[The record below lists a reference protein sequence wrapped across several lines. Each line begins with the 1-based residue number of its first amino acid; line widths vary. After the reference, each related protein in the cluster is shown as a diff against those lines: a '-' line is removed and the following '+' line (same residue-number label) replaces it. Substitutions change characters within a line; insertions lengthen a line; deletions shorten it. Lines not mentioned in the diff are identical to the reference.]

1 VTIDLFGHLTENAG
15 YYFKKV
21 TSMFSRNLSSAIVI
35 GLFPLAF
42 VACSEKA
49 PIDPRTQTPLVKTV
63 AVQPA
68 SDSSRSFTGTVA
80 ARVQS
85 DLGFRVAGKVLER
98 YVDSGQLVKRG
109 QPLMR
114 IDPIDLQLTA
124 NAQREGVLA
133 AKARADQTAED
144 EIRHR
149 GLVEEGAISAS
160 TYDKIKAAA
169 DSANAQL
176 KAAEAQAN
184 VAKNASSYA
193 VLLAGADGVVVET
206 LVEPGQVV
214 NAGQTV
220 VRIAHSGKRE
230 AIVNLPETFRPV
242 LGSIAQAK
250 LFGKETLPGPAKL
263 RQLSESADRVSRT
276 FEARYVLDEA
286 LANAPLGATITLQ
299 IKESGHSTQTSLA
312 VPIGAIFDAGK
323 GSGVWVLEGSPTH
336 VTWCPVKVLSIS
348 DDAARVEGNLN
359 INDQIIA
366 LGAHLLHEGQKV
378 RVATNDNGSSSLNA
392 TASGHNDL
400 NHGEAK

>member
-1 VTIDLFGHLTENAG
+1 
-15 YYFKKV
+15 
-21 TSMFSRNLSSAIVI
+21 MFRRKFISAIVMSV
-35 GLFPLAF
+35 FPLVF

-63 AVQPA
+63 AVKPV
-68 SDSSRSFTGTVA
+68 SESLRSFTGTVA

-85 DLGFRVAGKVLER
+85 DMGFRVSGKVLER
-98 YVDSGQLVKRG
+98 FVDAGQIVKRG
-109 QPLMR
+109 QPLIR

-124 NAQREGVLA
+124 SAQREAVLV

-160 TYDKIKAAA
+160 TYDQIKAAA
-169 DSANAQL
+169 NSANAQL
-176 KAAEAQAN
+176 KAAQAQAD

-193 VLLAGADGVVVET
+193 VLLAGADGVVIDT

-230 AIVNLPETFRPV
+230 AVVNLPETLRPA
-242 LGSIAQAK
+242 LGSVARAK
-250 LFGKETLPGPAKL
+250 LYGKDNVTAQAKL
-263 RQLSESADRVSRT
+263 RQLSESADGMSRT
-276 FEARYVLDEA
+276 FEARYVLDET
-286 LANAPLGATITLQ
+286 LANAPLGATIT
-299 IKESGHSTQTSLA
+299 IEINESGSSTQTGLI

-323 GSGVWVLEGSPTH
+323 GSGVWVIKGSPAH
-336 VTWCPVKVLSIS
+336 VTWRPVKILAIS

-359 INDQIIA
+359 INDQVIG
-366 LGAHLLHEGQKV
+366 LGAHLLHEGEKV
-378 RVATNDNGSSSLNA
+378 RVADNAAGSFSLNSA
-392 TASGHNDL
+392 DL
-400 NHGEAK
+400 NTAVSDAIDSNPKSLNDGEEK

>member
-1 VTIDLFGHLTENAG
+1 
-15 YYFKKV
+15 
-21 TSMFSRNLSSAIVI
+21 MFRSKLSSAIVI
-35 GLFPLAF
+35 SLFPLAF

-49 PIDPRTQTPLVKTV
+49 PIDPRVQTPLVKTV
-63 AVQPA
+63 VVQPA
-68 SDSSRSFTGTVA
+68 ADSARSFTGTVA

-98 YVDSGQLVKRG
+98 YVDAGQLVKRG

-124 NAQREGVLA
+124 NAQREAVLV
-133 AKARADQTAED
+133 AKARANQTAED

-160 TYDKIKAAA
+160 TYDQIKAAA

-176 KAAEAQAN
+176 KAAEAQAD

-214 NAGQTV
+214 NAAQTV

-230 AIVNLPETFRPV
+230 AIVNLPETLRPA
-242 LGSIAQAK
+242 LGSIAQAR
-250 LFGKETLPGPAKL
+250 LYGKDNLTVSAKL
-263 RQLSESADRVSRT
+263 RQLSESADGLSRT

-299 IKESGHSTQTSLA
+299 IKESGASTKPGLA

-323 GSGVWVLEGSPTH
+323 GSGIWVLEGSPSH
-336 VTWCPVKVLSIS
+336 VTWRPVKILSIG
-348 DDAARVEGNLN
+348 DDTARIEGNLN
-359 INDQIIA
+359 VNDQIIG
-366 LGAHLLHEGQKV
+366 LGAHLLHEGEKV
-378 RVATNDNGSSSLNA
+378 RLATDDNRSSNLNA
-392 TASGHNDL
+392 ADSNHKDL

>member
-1 VTIDLFGHLTENAG
+1 MENAG

-21 TSMFSRNLSSAIVI
+21 TSMFSRKLSSAIVI
-35 GLFPLAF
+35 SLFPLAF

-63 AVQPA
+63 AVQLA
-68 SDSSRSFTGTVA
+68 SDSSRSFTGIVA

-85 DLGFRVAGKVLER
+85 DLAFRVTGKVLER
-98 YVDSGQLVKRG
+98 FVDAGQIVKRG

-124 NAQREGVLA
+124 NAQREAVLV
-133 AKARADQTAED
+133 AKARANQTAED

-160 TYDKIKAAA
+160 TYDQIKAAA

-176 KAAEAQAN
+176 KAAEAQAD

-193 VLLAGADGVVVET
+193 FLLAGADGVVIDT

-214 NAGQTV
+214 SAGQTV

-230 AIVNLPETFRPV
+230 AIVNLPETLRPA

-250 LFGKETLPGPAKL
+250 LYGNDNLAVPAKL
-263 RQLSESADRVSRT
+263 RQLSESADGVSRT
-276 FEARYVLDEA
+276 FEARYVLNEA
-286 LANAPLGATITLQ
+286 LAKAPLGATITIQ
-299 IKESGHSTQTSLA
+299 IKDNGSSTKSGLE

-323 GSGVWVLEGSPTH
+323 GSGVWVLDGNPSH
-336 VTWCPVKVLSIS
+336 VTWRPVKIMSIS
-348 DDAARVEGNLN
+348 DDAARVEGNLKV
-359 INDQIIA
+359 NDQIIG
-366 LGAHLLHEGQKV
+366 LGAHLLHEGEKV
-378 RVATNDNGSSSLNA
+378 RVATSNDGSSSLNA
-392 TASGHNDL
+392 AASNT

>member
-1 VTIDLFGHLTENAG
+1 
-15 YYFKKV
+15 
-21 TSMFSRNLSSAIVI
+21 MFSHKLSSAILI
-35 GLFPLAF
+35 SLFPLAF
-42 VACSEKA
+42 VACSEKM

-63 AVQPA
+63 AVQQA

-98 YVDSGQLVKRG
+98 YVDAGQIVKRG

-124 NAQREGVLA
+124 NAQREAVLV
-133 AKARADQTAED
+133 AKARADQTADD

-160 TYDKIKAAA
+160 TYNQIKAAA
-169 DSANAQL
+169 DSAHAQL
-176 KAAEAQAN
+176 KAVEAQAD

-193 VLLAGADGVVVET
+193 VLLAGADGVIVDT

-230 AIVNLPETFRPV
+230 AIVNLPETLRPA

-250 LFGKETLPGPAKL
+250 LYGKDNQTVPAKL
-263 RQLSESADRVSRT
+263 RELSESADGVSRT

-286 LANAPLGATITLQ
+286 LANAPLGATITIQ
-299 IKESGHSTQTSLA
+299 IKERDSSTQTGLA

-323 GSGVWVLEGSPTH
+323 GSGVWVLEGRPSH
-336 VTWCPVKVLSIS
+336 VTWRPVKILSIT
-348 DDAARVEGNLN
+348 DDTARIDGNLN
-359 INDQIIA
+359 VNDQIVG
-366 LGAHLLHEGQKV
+366 LGAHLLHEGEKV
-378 RVATNDNGSSSLNA
+378 RVATNDAGYS
-392 TASGHNDL
+392 DL
-400 NHGEAK
+400 NPAVLDSKDSKSADLNRGETK

>member
-1 VTIDLFGHLTENAG
+1 
-15 YYFKKV
+15 
-21 TSMFSRNLSSAIVI
+21 MFSHKLSSAILI
-35 GLFPLAF
+35 SLFPLAF
-42 VACSEKA
+42 VACSEKM

-63 AVQPA
+63 AVQQA
-68 SDSSRSFTGTVA
+68 SDSSRSFTGIVA

-98 YVDSGQLVKRG
+98 YVDAGQIVKRG

-124 NAQREGVLA
+124 NAQREAVLV
-133 AKARADQTAED
+133 AKARADQTADD

-160 TYDKIKAAA
+160 TYNQIKAAA
-169 DSANAQL
+169 DSAHAQL
-176 KAAEAQAN
+176 KAVEAQAD

-193 VLLAGADGVVVET
+193 VLLAGADGVIVDT

-230 AIVNLPETFRPV
+230 AIVNLPETVRPA

-250 LFGKETLPGPAKL
+250 LYGKDNQTVPAKL
-263 RQLSESADRVSRT
+263 RELSESADGVSRT

-286 LANAPLGATITLQ
+286 LANAPLGATITIQ
-299 IKESGHSTQTSLA
+299 IKESDSSTLTGLA
-312 VPIGAIFDAGK
+312 VPISAIFDAGK
-323 GSGVWVLEGSPTH
+323 GSGVWVLEGSPSH
-336 VTWCPVKVLSIS
+336 VTWRPVKILSIT
-348 DDAARVEGNLN
+348 DDTARIDGNLN
-359 INDQIIA
+359 VNDQIVG
-366 LGAHLLHEGQKV
+366 LGAHLLHEGEKV
-378 RVATNDNGSSSLNA
+378 RVATNDAGNS
-392 TASGHNDL
+392 DL
-400 NHGEAK
+400 NPAVLDSKDLKPANVNRGETK

>member
-1 VTIDLFGHLTENAG
+1 
-15 YYFKKV
+15 
-21 TSMFSRNLSSAIVI
+21 MFSRKLSSVIVI
-35 GLFPLAF
+35 SLFPLAF
-42 VACSEKA
+42 VACTEKT

-68 SDSSRSFTGTVA
+68 SDSSRSFTGIVA

-85 DLGFRVAGKVLER
+85 DLAFRVTGKVLER
-98 YVDSGQLVKRG
+98 FVDAGQIVKRG

-124 NAQREGVLA
+124 NAQREAVLV
-133 AKARADQTAED
+133 AKARANQTAED

-160 TYDKIKAAA
+160 TYDQIKAAA

-176 KAAEAQAN
+176 KAAEAQAD

-193 VLLAGADGVVVET
+193 FLLAGSDGVVIDT

-214 NAGQTV
+214 SAGQTV
-220 VRIAHSGKRE
+220 LRIAHSGKRE
-230 AIVNLPETFRPV
+230 AIVNLPETLRPS

-250 LFGKETLPGPAKL
+250 LYGKDNLTVPAKL
-263 RQLSESADRVSRT
+263 RQLSESADGVSRT

-286 LANAPLGATITLQ
+286 IAKAPLGATITIK
-299 IKESGHSTQTSLA
+299 IKESSTSTKTALE
-312 VPIGAIFDAGK
+312 VPVGAIFDAGK
-323 GSGVWVLEGSPTH
+323 GSGVWVLDGSPTH
-336 VTWCPVKVLSIS
+336 VTWRPVKILSIS
-348 DDAARVEGNLN
+348 DDAAQVEGNLKV
-359 INDQIIA
+359 NDQIIG
-366 LGAHLLHEGQKV
+366 LGAHLLHEGEKV
-378 RVATNDNGSSSLNA
+378 RVATSDDGSSSLNA
-392 TASGHNDL
+392 AASNT